1 MYIKR
6 GEVKEIGI
14 EVINQLGETFIIE
27 AAEYQITKKEGTEI
41 EKGIPS
47 IEDHKLTALFSATQ
61 KGEFYMIFKYH
72 IATEIIKAKVFV
84 EVIE

>member
-27 AAEYQITKKEGTEI
+27 VAEYQIT
-41 EKGIPS
+41 
-47 IEDHKLTALFSATQ
+47 
-61 KGEFYMIFKYH
+61 
-72 IATEIIKAKVFV
+72 
-84 EVIE
+84 